1 MPKAKDFFTAAE
13 SEQIVQAIR
22 DAEKSTSGEIRVH
35 LEERCKG
42 GDPLKRAIEMFGKL
56 KMHATEQRNGVIFY
70 LAVEDKKFAIYGDK
84 GINEKVPADF
94 WQQTRDLM
102 QGHFKEGRF
111 TQGLS
116 EGVLM
121 AGTQLKAYFPYQ
133 SDDINELD
141 DEISYHND

>member
-42 GDPLKRAIEMFGKL
+42 EALKRAIEIFGKL
-56 KMHATEQRNGVIFY
+56 KMNATEQHNGVIFY
-70 LAVEDKKFAIYGDK
+70 LATEDKKFAIYGDK

-94 WQQTRDLM
+94 WQHTRDIM

-111 TQGLS
+111 AQGLS
-116 EGVLM
+116 EGILQ
-121 AGTQLKAYFPYQ
+121 AGQQLKTYFPYQ
-133 SDDINELD
+133 KDDVNELD
-141 DEISYHND
+141 DNISYQND

>member
-1 MPKAKDFFTAAE
+1 MPKAKEFFTAAE

-42 GDPLKRAIEMFGKL
+42 EPLKRATELFAKL
-56 KMHATEQRNGVIFY
+56 KMQATEQRNGVIFY

-116 EGVLM
+116 EGVLL
-121 AGTQLKAYFPYQ
+121 AGIQLKAYFPYQ
-133 SDDINELD
+133 KDDVNELD
-141 DEISYHND
+141 DNISYQND

>member
-35 LEERCKG
+35 LEERCKV
-42 GDPLKRAIEMFGKL
+42 GDPLKRAIELFGKL

-102 QGHFKEGRF
+102 QSHFKEGRF

-116 EGVLM
+116 EGILL
-121 AGTQLKAYFPYQ
+121 AGVQLKAYFPYQ

>member
-35 LEERCKG
+35 LEEHCKG
-42 GDPLKRAIEMFGKL
+42 EPLNRATELFAKL
-56 KMHATEQRNGVIFY
+56 KMQATAQRNGVIFY

-102 QGHFKEGRF
+102 QGHFKAGRF
-111 TQGLS
+111 AQGLS
-116 EGVLM
+116 EGIVL
-121 AGTQLKAYFPYQ
+121 AGIQLKAYFPYQ
-133 SDDINELD
+133 KDDVNELD